1 MVKVSE
7 TASYDVGSMKAASY
21 HDIASDFHKVSF
33 SKNTSKSKFVAT
45 SYVSRRPGKPN
56 LDNQKNNDNRILI
69 LFYIYIEYYLINI
82 YSFNFLIT
90 ALSLTIFA
98 IETRLAQNRISG
110 TFTLILTR

>member
-45 SYVSRRPGKPN
+45 SYVSRRPGK
-56 LDNQKNNDNRILI
+56 
-69 LFYIYIEYYLINI
+69 
-82 YSFNFLIT
+82 
-90 ALSLTIFA
+90 
-98 IETRLAQNRISG
+98 
-110 TFTLILTR
+110 